1 MKPLS
6 RNLSAHGPC
15 LLALLAF
22 AALLFL
28 NTPTDGDFWWF
39 DASRHAMNS
48 VFIRDLLLEGGLLHP
63 IDFARNYYQQYP
75 GLTIGFYPPLF
86 YLSAAPWLAL
96 FGVHHAVNQA
106 VVVLYALLG
115 GSLVY
120 LLCVRHMGR
129 LAATATALC
138 VLAMPDTALWSR
150 QVQLDVPAIA
160 LMLASAYGLI
170 RYLETDGSPRWL
182 LFTTLGLG
190 LAILTRV
197 QAIFAIP
204 VLLFFLF
211 ADPRRPR
218 IAMKPRLKALALML
232 LVALPSL
239 LIAAYFSRVN
249 QTLAGEMPGMPKLL
263 SLENWIWYARAL
275 PRQMGLPALGLLV
288 AGLVAGA
295 LTWRRPGWPPA
306 VKVLAALALCAW
318 GFFTLVSNKDPRFNL
333 PGVVLLF
340 VASALLLYLALPR
353 LARLALP
360 ALACWLVV
368 QALALSEVPVVGGFK
383 EAALLAQEI
392 TPHGGNVLVS
402 ARRDGSFI
410 FNMRTL
416 GERRDMGVRR
426 ADKMFVDM
434 KIAAELG
441 VKDRA
446 LDVSAIE
453 RLLKDENIQTVVAQ
467 PGYLA
472 SQPSFRSFGQVL
484 EAGVLYEPVRRIR
497 ITGATPANE
506 QELVVYRRK

>member
-1 MKPLS
+1 MKPLF
-6 RNLSAHGPC
+6 RNLSAHGPY

-48 VFIRDLLLEGGLLHP
+48 VFVRDLLLEGGLLHP

-75 GLTIGFYPPLF
+75 GITIGFYPPLF

-96 FGVHHAVNQA
+96 LGVHHAVSQA

-120 LLCVRHMGR
+120 LLCIRHMDR

-160 LMLASAYGLI
+160 LMLVSAYGLI
-170 RYLETDGSPRWL
+170 RYLESDGSSRWL
-182 LFTTLGLG
+182 LVTALGLG
-190 LAILTRV
+190 LSILTRV
-197 QAIFAIP
+197 QSVFAIP

-218 IAMKPRLKALALML
+218 IAMKPRVMALALL
-232 LVALPSL
+232 GLVALPSL
-239 LIAAYFSRVN
+239 LMAAYFSQVN
-249 QTLAGEMPGMPKLL
+249 QTLAGGMPGMPKLL
-263 SLENWIWYARAL
+263 SLENWIWYVRAL
-275 PRQMGLPALGLLV
+275 PQQTGLPALGLLV

-295 LTWRRPGWPPA
+295 RAWRRPGWPAA

-318 GFFTLVSNKDPRFNL
+318 AFFTVVSNKDPRFNL

-340 VASALLLYLALPR
+340 VACALLLHQALPR
-353 LARLALP
+353 LARMALP

-368 QALALSEVPVVGGFK
+368 QALALSEVPVVAGFK

-392 TPHGGNVLVS
+392 TPRGGNVLVS

-410 FNMRTL
+410 FNLRTL

-434 KIAAELG
+434 KVAAELG
-441 VKDRA
+441 IKDRGM
-446 LDVSAIE
+446 DVAQIE
-453 RLLKDENIQTVVAQ
+453 RLLKDQNIQTVVAQ

-472 SQPSFRSFGQVL
+472 SQPSFRTFGQL
-484 EAGVLYEPVRRIR
+484 LDAGVLYEPVRRIH
-497 ITGATPANE
+497 IAGTTSANE
-506 QELVVYRRK
+506 GELVVYRRK